1 MSLSVNE
8 AAAVLREATRE
19 TFRRRSM
26 LFMIQGGL
34 LAFAGVVALISP
46 IFASAFFVIF
56 LGWLLIIA
64 GIAQA
69 ISLIG
74 ATKVHYFWLQLVSAV
89 LAIIVG
95 FMLISRPEAGLLAA
109 TLLMVAYFMVDGL
122 QRVVFALMIR
132 PMRNWGWL
140 LMSGVL
146 GVLISFILVWNMPE
160 VAGWLLGFLL
170 GVNLIAVGG
179 AMAFLAWD
187 LRRGTA
193 LG

>member
-1 MSLSVNE
+1 MSLTVNE

-34 LAFAGVVALISP
+34 LVVAGVVALIAP
-46 IFASAFFVIF
+46 IFASEFFVIF

-89 LAIIVG
+89 LAMIVG

-140 LMSGVL
+140 LLSGVL
-146 GVLISFILVWNMPE
+146 GVLISFVLVWNMPE

-170 GVNLIAVGG
+170 GINLIVVGG
-179 AMAFLAWD
+179 AMGYLAWD
-187 LRRGTA
+187 LRRSTA